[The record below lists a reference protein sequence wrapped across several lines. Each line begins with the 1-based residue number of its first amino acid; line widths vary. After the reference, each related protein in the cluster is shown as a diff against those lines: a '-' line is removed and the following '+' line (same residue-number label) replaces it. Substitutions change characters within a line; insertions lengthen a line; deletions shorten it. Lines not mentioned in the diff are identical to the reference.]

1 MAPTYR
7 SHSAGGLGG
16 ARTLDGGMILSE
28 PTVYIDFLCP
38 WAYRGA
44 MWLAEVEKAGR
55 IRPQFRF
62 FSLSQNHDARQGSP
76 QPAVWERNPHA
87 KGLPAF
93 LAATAARAQG
103 VEAGERFRLGLQ
115 RARHEDHLPVDER
128 TTHRL
133 VAERS
138 ELDVARFERDVEQ
151 SDFTTLAREHSEAV
165 RRGVF
170 GVPTLVWPEGRSYY
184 LKITE
189 LIPPDRAVA
198 LYDAIETVHRFGEVI
213 EIKTPESEGTLAA

>member
-1 MAPTYR
+1 M
-7 SHSAGGLGG
+7 SK
-16 ARTLDGGMILSE
+16 

-55 IRPQFRF
+55 IQPVFRF
-62 FSLSQNHDARQGSP
+62 FSLSQNHETREGNNGV
-76 QPAVWERNPHA
+76 AVWERDRTA

-93 LAATAARAQG
+93 LAATAARLQG
-103 VEAGERFRLGLQ
+103 EEAGDRFRLALQ
-115 RARHEDHLPVDER
+115 KARHEDHLSVDEHR
-128 TTHRL
+128 THVL
-133 VAERS
+133 AAERAG
-138 ELDVARFERDVEQ
+138 LDAARWEGDLKEV
-151 SDFTTLAREHSEAV
+151 DFSSLAKEHNEAV

-170 GVPTLVWPEGRSYY
+170 GVPTIVWPEGRSYY
-184 LKITE
+184 LKITD
-189 LIPPDRAVA
+189 LVPAQRAVA

>member
-1 MAPTYR
+1 MT
-7 SHSAGGLGG
+7 
-16 ARTLDGGMILSE
+16 ISE

-38 WAYRGA
+38 WAYRGS
-44 MWLAEVEKAGR
+44 MWLAEVANAGR
-55 IRPQFRF
+55 IRPRFQF
-62 FSLSQNHDARQGSP
+62 FSLSQNHQARDGSP
-76 QPAVWERNPHA
+76 NPPVWERDPQA

-103 VEAGERFRLGLQ
+103 PELGDRFRLALQ
-115 RARHEDHLPVDER
+115 RARHEDHLPVDQHA
-128 TTHRL
+128 THRT
-133 VAERS
+133 VAERAG
-138 ELDVARFERDVEQ
+138 LDIARWEQ
-151 SDFTTLAREHSEAV
+151 DLKAANYQTLAEEHAEAV

-184 LKITE
+184 LKITD
-189 LIPPDRAVA
+189 LIPGDRAVA

>member
-1 MAPTYR
+1 MT
-7 SHSAGGLGG
+7 
-16 ARTLDGGMILSE
+16 ISE

-44 MWLAEVEKAGR
+44 MWLSEVEKAGR

-62 FSLSQNHDARQGSP
+62 FSLSQNHAAHEGQVP
-76 QPAVWERNPHA
+76 PPVWERDP
-87 KGLPAF
+87 K
-93 LAATAARAQG
+93 AQG
-103 VEAGERFRLGLQ
+103 LQAELGERFRLALQ
-115 RARHEDHLPVDER
+115 IAKHKDHLPVDQHA
-128 TTHRL
+128 THR
-133 VAERS
+133 VAAERAG
-138 ELDVARFERDVEQ
+138 LVVARWETDLKAT
-151 SDFTTLAREHSEAV
+151 DFTTLAREHEEAV

-184 LKITE
+184 VKITD
-189 LIPPDRAVA
+189 LIPPERAVP

>member
-1 MAPTYR
+1 MTV
-7 SHSAGGLGG
+7 
-16 ARTLDGGMILSE
+16 DQ

-44 MWLAEVEKAGR
+44 MWIAEVEKAGR
-55 IRPQFRF
+55 IKPEFRF
-62 FSLSQNHDARQGSP
+62 FSLSQNHAAHEGTGD
-76 QPAVWERNPHA
+76 PAVWARNPVAH
-87 KGLPAF
+87 GLPAF

-103 VEAGERFRLGLQ
+103 RDLADRFRLALQ
-115 RARHEDHLPVDER
+115 RARHEDHLQLDDPR
-128 TTHRL
+128 THRM
-133 VAERS
+133 VAERAG
-138 ELDVARFERDVEQ
+138 LDVSRWEEDLKRT
-151 SDFTTLAREHSEAV
+151 DFSTLAEEHREAV

-184 LKITE
+184 LKITDLVPE
-189 LIPPDRAVA
+189 SRAVA

>member
-1 MAPTYR
+1 
-7 SHSAGGLGG
+7 
-16 ARTLDGGMILSE
+16 
-28 PTVYIDFLCP
+28 
-38 WAYRGA
+38 

-62 FSLSQNHDARQGSP
+62 FSLSQNHAAHEGHA
-76 QPAVWERNPHA
+76 QPPVWERDPKA

-93 LAATAARAQG
+93 LAASAARAQG
-103 VEAGERFRLGLQ
+103 EEAGGRFRLALQ
-115 RARHEDHLPVDER
+115 RARHEDHLPLDEHA
-128 TTHRL
+128 THRV
-133 VAERS
+133 VAERAG
-138 ELDVARFERDVEQ
+138 LDVARWEMDLKAT
-151 SDFTTLAREHSEAV
+151 DFATLAQEHEEAV

-184 LKITE
+184 VKITD
-189 LIPPDRAVA
+189 LIPAERAVP

>member
-1 MAPTYR
+1 MTV
-7 SHSAGGLGG
+7 
-16 ARTLDGGMILSE
+16 SE

-62 FSLSQNHDARQGSP
+62 FSLSQNHQARGGSP
-76 QPAVWERNPHA
+76 IPPAWEREPRPQ
-87 KGLPAF
+87 GLGAF

-103 VEAGERFRLGLQ
+103 AEAGDRFRLALQ
-115 RARHEDHLPVDER
+115 RARHEDHLPLDQDA
-128 TTHRL
+128 THQV
-133 VAERS
+133 VAERAG
-138 ELDVARFERDVEQ
+138 LDLARWEMDLKGT
-151 SDFTTLAREHSEAV
+151 DFTTLAAEHAEAV

-184 LKITE
+184 VKITE
-189 LIPPDRAVA
+189 LVPAERAVA

>member
-1 MAPTYR
+1 MST
-7 SHSAGGLGG
+7 G
-16 ARTLDGGMILSE
+16 E

-44 MWLAEVEKAGR
+44 MWLADVEKAGR
-55 IRPQFRF
+55 IRPHFRF
-62 FSLSQNHDARQGSP
+62 FSLSQNHDARQGSSE
-76 QPAVWERNPHA
+76 PAVWERNPHA

-138 ELDVARFERDVEQ
+138 GLDVARFEQDVDQ
-151 SDFTTLAREHSEAV
+151 SDFTTLAREHAEAV
-165 RRGVF
+165 QRGVF

-184 LKITE
+184 LKITD

>member
-1 MAPTYR
+1 MTV
-7 SHSAGGLGG
+7 
-16 ARTLDGGMILSE
+16 SE

-38 WAYRGA
+38 WAYRGS

-55 IRPQFRF
+55 IKAHYAF
-62 FSLSQNHDARQGSP
+62 FSLSQNHDAHDGAGEP
-76 QPAVWERNPHA
+76 PVWDRNPKA

-103 VEAGERFRLGLQ
+103 VELGDRFRLGLQ
-115 RARHEDHLPVDER
+115 RARHEDHLPVDDL
-128 TTHRL
+128 TTHRV
-133 VAERS
+133 VAQRAG
-138 ELDVARFERDVEQ
+138 LDVARWEGDLAKA
-151 SDFTTLAREHSEAV
+151 DFAALAREHGEAV

-189 LIPPDRAVA
+189 LIPADRAVA

>member
-1 MAPTYR
+1 MNV
-7 SHSAGGLGG
+7 
-16 ARTLDGGMILSE
+16 SE

-38 WAYRGA
+38 WAYRGS
-44 MWLAEVEKAGR
+44 MWLADVEKAGR
-55 IRPQFRF
+55 IRPSYRF
-62 FSLSQNHDARQGSP
+62 FSLSQNHEAHEGAASP
-76 QPAVWERNPHA
+76 PIWQRNPRA

-93 LAATAARAQG
+93 LAASAARSQG
-103 VEAGERFRLGLQ
+103 DTAGDRFRLALQ
-115 RARHEDHLPVDER
+115 RARHEDQLAVDQL

-133 VAERS
+133 AAERAG
-138 ELDVARFERDVEQ
+138 LDIARFEKDLKDT
-151 SDFTTLAREHSEAV
+151 DFTILAQEHAEAV

-184 LKITE
+184 LKITD
-189 LIPPDRAVA
+189 LILTERAVP

>member
-1 MAPTYR
+1 MTV
-7 SHSAGGLGG
+7 
-16 ARTLDGGMILSE
+16 SE

-55 IRPQFRF
+55 IRPQYRF
-62 FSLSQNHDARQGSP
+62 FSLSQNHATHEGLV
-76 QPAVWERNPHA
+76 QPVWERDSKA
-87 KGLPAF
+87 QGLAAF

-103 VEAGERFRLGLQ
+103 AELGDRFRLALQ
-115 RARHEDHLPVDER
+115 QARHQGHLPVDEHA
-128 TTHRL
+128 THRA
-133 VAERS
+133 VAERAG
-138 ELDVARFERDVEQ
+138 LDVARWETDLKTT
-151 SDFTTLAREHSEAV
+151 DFTTLAREHEEAV

-184 LKITE
+184 VKITD
-189 LIPPDRAVA
+189 LIPSDRAVP
-198 LYDAIETVHRFGEVI
+198 LYEAIETVHRFGEVI

>member
-1 MAPTYR
+1 M
-7 SHSAGGLGG
+7 SAGQ
-16 ARTLDGGMILSE
+16 

-44 MWLAEVEKAGR
+44 MWIAEVEKAGR
-55 IRPQFRF
+55 IKPEFRF
-62 FSLSQNHDARQGSP
+62 FSLSQNHAAHDGTGDP
-76 QPAVWERNPHA
+76 PVWEPNPA
-87 KGLPAF
+87 AAGLEAF
-93 LAATAARAQG
+93 RAATAARAQG
-103 VEAGERFRLGLQ
+103 PELAERFRLGLQ
-115 RARHEDHLPVDER
+115 RARHEDHLKVDDP

-133 VAERS
+133 VAERAG
-138 ELDVARFERDVEQ
+138 LDVRRWEADLNRTDY
-151 SDFTTLAREHSEAV
+151 STLAREHEEAV

-189 LIPPDRAVA
+189 LVPAERAVA
-198 LYDAIETVHRFGEVI
+198 LYEAIETVHRFGEVI

>member
-1 MAPTYR
+1 MT
-7 SHSAGGLGG
+7 
-16 ARTLDGGMILSE
+16 ISE

-38 WAYRGA
+38 WAYRGS

-55 IRPQFRF
+55 IRSSFRF
-62 FSLSQNHDARQGSP
+62 FSLSQNNQAREGSP
-76 QPAVWERNPHA
+76 TPPVWERDPQA

-103 VEAGERFRLGLQ
+103 AELGDRFRLALQ
-115 RARHEDHLPVDER
+115 RARHEEHLPLDQHE
-128 TTHRL
+128 THR
-133 VAERS
+133 VIAERAG
-138 ELDVARFERDVEQ
+138 LDVARWEQDVKAA
-151 SDFTTLAREHSEAV
+151 DFTTLAKEHAEAV

-184 LKITE
+184 LKITD
-189 LIPPDRAVA
+189 LIPPDRAVP

>member
-1 MAPTYR
+1 MT
-7 SHSAGGLGG
+7 
-16 ARTLDGGMILSE
+16 ISE
-28 PTVYIDFLCP
+28 PTVYVDFLCP
-38 WAYRGA
+38 WAYRGS

-55 IRPQFRF
+55 IRPMFAF
-62 FSLSQNHDARQGSP
+62 FSLSQNHQAREGSP
-76 QPAVWERNPHA
+76 NPPVWERDPQA

-103 VEAGERFRLGLQ
+103 AEPGDRFRLALQ
-115 RARHEDHLPVDER
+115 RARHEDHLPLDQH
-128 TTHRL
+128 TTHRV
-133 VAERS
+133 VAERAG
-138 ELDVARFERDVEQ
+138 LDVARWDKDVKAA
-151 SDFTTLAREHSEAV
+151 DFSVLAKEHADAV

-184 LKITE
+184 LKITD
-189 LIPPDRAVA
+189 LIPADRAVA

>member
-1 MAPTYR
+1 MSSP
-7 SHSAGGLGG
+7 
-16 ARTLDGGMILSE
+16 SE

-44 MWLAEVEKAGR
+44 MWLADVVKAGR
-55 IRPQFRF
+55 IRPEFRF
-62 FSLSQNHDARQGSP
+62 FSLSQNHDAREGAGSP
-76 QPAVWERNPHA
+76 PIWERNPKA

-103 VEAGERFRLGLQ
+103 AEAGNRFRMALQ
-115 RARHEDHLPVDER
+115 RARHEDHLGVDEPA
-128 TTHRL
+128 THHL
-133 VAERS
+133 VAERAGI
-138 ELDVARFERDVEQ
+138 DVARWEADLRAT
-151 SDFTTLAREHSEAV
+151 DFSLLAREHAAAV

-184 LKITE
+184 LKINE
-189 LIPPDRAVA
+189 LIPAVRAVA

>member
-1 MAPTYR
+1 MTP
-7 SHSAGGLGG
+7 
-16 ARTLDGGMILSE
+16 SE
-28 PTVYIDFLCP
+28 LTVYIDFLCP

-44 MWLAEVEKAGR
+44 MWLADVAQAGR
-55 IRPQFRF
+55 IRPEFRF
-62 FSLSQNHDARQGSP
+62 FSLSQNHDTREGARTP
-76 QPAVWERNPHA
+76 PVWERNPKA

-103 VEAGERFRLGLQ
+103 GEAADRFRLALQ
-115 RARHEDHLPVDER
+115 RARHEDHRPVDEQA
-128 TTHRL
+128 THRL
-133 VAERS
+133 AAERAG
-138 ELDVARFERDVEQ
+138 LDVIRWEDDLKR
-151 SDFTTLAREHSEAV
+151 SDFSTLAREHAEAV
-165 RRGVF
+165 QRGVF

-189 LIPPDRAVA
+189 LIPAKRAVA